1 MSFNFI
7 FLFFCLIIKTE
18 CFIKI
23 PFIYLPN
30 KSNKNKTPKNIIS
43 YILDLKMFGLLEI
56 GTPKQLCHIPINFG
70 SNTFFLPEKSS
81 FHYDI
86 KYNINLYDNRNSSSF
101 QIIKEED
108 TYEGE
113 NFLDAYYVNDIIY
126 FGEKKANLDFYLT
139 TSYFYPQLGGLGLQ
153 LYPSNNENTA
163 TPNIDKTFLRKI
175 KLSGLGNNYIWSVFY
190 DEITNNITNIKGYLL
205 IGDYPHLSINYP
217 NNDKYNYSLNSIDAV
232 VYNKKIIQTK
242 FLMQN
247 VQIIKNENVLLNYNE
262 NFYVNIDYN
271 FGGIAAPEQ
280 FKIYFDENIFNN
292 YNFCHK
298 DNVSIISTYAF
309 YYCDNNENVI
319 NNLKKIFPI
328 IKMENKILNQ
338 SFIIDIKDLL
348 YIEGDYVFI
357 LLIFQNDIDEWKLGI
372 PFVQKYQFSIN
383 EDSKKI
389 YFYKKIEL
397 NNDNIRRKEKNN
409 NIYTILIIAFCI
421 ILFISGI
428 IMGICLYYKNIRK
441 KRKNEL
447 DENYEYVI
455 NDETNGEII
464 N

>member
-23 PFIYLPN
+23 PFIYLAN
-30 KSNKNKTPKNIIS
+30 KSYKNKTPKNIIS

-86 KYNINLYDNRNSSSF
+86 KYNINIYDNRNSSSF

-108 TYEGE
+108 SYEGE

-280 FKIYFDENIFNN
+280 FKIYFEENIFNN

-298 DNVSIISTYAF
+298 DNVSIIS
-309 YYCDNNENVI
+309 
-319 NNLKKIFPI
+319 KKIFPI

-409 NIYTILIIAFCI
+409 NIYTILIIEFCI